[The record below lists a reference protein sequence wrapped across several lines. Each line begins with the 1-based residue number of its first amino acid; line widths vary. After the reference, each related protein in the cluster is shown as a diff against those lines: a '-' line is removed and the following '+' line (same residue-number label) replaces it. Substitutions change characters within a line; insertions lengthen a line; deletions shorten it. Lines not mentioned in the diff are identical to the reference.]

1 MSTKA
6 LLKAIDEIGTQG
18 KLAALIGKRQG
29 HVGKWLHR
37 DKKVPAEMCV
47 AIELATG
54 GKVTRYELRPD
65 VFGDPPTGAAAN
77 GRRRKGAK

>member
-6 LLKAIDEIGTQG
+6 LEQAIREIGTQG

-29 HVGKWLHR
+29 HIGKWLHR
-37 DKKVPAEMCV
+37 DGKVPAELCI

-65 VFGDPPTGAAAN
+65 VFGDPPSNAT
-77 GRRRKGAK
+77 GRRRKGRAA